1 MSLLRI
7 FIALSNSTYLNET
20 KKVGPKMGA
29 NKVVV
34 GNTIE
39 QLIDTIERLNDKN
52 IAVQLIILASL

>member
-34 GNTIE
+34 
-39 QLIDTIERLNDKN
+39 
-52 IAVQLIILASL
+52 VILSSN